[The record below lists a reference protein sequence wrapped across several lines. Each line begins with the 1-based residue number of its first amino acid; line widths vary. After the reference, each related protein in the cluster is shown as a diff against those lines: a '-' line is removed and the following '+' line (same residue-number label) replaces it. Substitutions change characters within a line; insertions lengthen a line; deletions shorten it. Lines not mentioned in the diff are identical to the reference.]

1 MVETTGA
8 ELTAPY
14 TVRLRSWRESALRA
28 HEVLVEVR
36 AAGVCGT
43 DIAIYTGTYVV
54 PLPLVLGHEFCGVV
68 REVGESAGRALVGKR
83 VVGEINNTC
92 LAWRRPDPCPAC
104 KDGRPSHCTQR
115 TVLGITGAH
124 GAFATH
130 VRVPE
135 RSLHVVPDDVS
146 DETAVFIE
154 PLAAAI
160 RTFEL
165 SPFAEGSC
173 IVVLGAGRLGT
184 LVVWVARQLGGQVI
198 AVAQSER
205 SRRRALAFGAEL
217 AFAPDDDK
225 LAKAVAAATDGL
237 GADLVVEATGVPEGF
252 AHAVKLVSPRGTI
265 ALKTTC
271 GVPSSGVDTTKL
283 VVDEITV
290 QGSRCGPFDKA
301 ILFLTKYK
309 PDLASLV
316 ERVFPLEETAA
327 AIEAARAAAKVLIK
341 PGH

>member
-1 MVETTGA
+1 MVDTIGA
-8 ELTAPY
+8 ELTAPR
-14 TVRLRSWRESALRA
+14 TVRMRTWPEDTLRP
-28 HEVLVEVR
+28 HEVLVEAR

-43 DIAIYTGTYVV
+43 DVAIYTGAYKV
-54 PLPLVLGHEFCGVV
+54 PLPIVLGHEFCGIV
-68 REVGESAGRALVGKR
+68 RGVGEGADRALVGKR

-92 LAWRRPDPCPAC
+92 LAWRRADPCAAC
-104 KDGRPSHCTQR
+104 TDGRPNHCTQR
-115 TVLGITGAH
+115 TVLGIVGAK

-135 RSLHVVPDDVS
+135 GSLHMLPDEVS

-154 PLAAAI
+154 PLAAAV

-165 SPFAEGSC
+165 SPFVEGSC

-184 LVVWVARQLGGQVI
+184 LVVWVARRLGAQVI
-198 AVAQSER
+198 AVAQSDK
-205 SRRRALAFGAEL
+205 SRRRALQFGAEL
-217 AFAPDDDK
+217 AFAPADDK
-225 LAKAVAAATDGL
+225 LTKAVAAATGGL
-237 GADLVVEATGVPEGF
+237 GADIVVEATGIPEGF
-252 AHAVKLVSPRGTI
+252 AHALGLVRPRGTI

-271 GVPSSGVDTTKL
+271 GIPSGGVDTTKL

-327 AIEAARAAAKVLIK
+327 AIEAARTATKVLIT
-341 PGH
+341 PGD

>member
-1 MVETTGA
+1 MVEITGA

-14 TVRLRSWRESALRA
+14 TVRMRTWPADALRR
-28 HEVLVEVR
+28 HETLVEVR

-43 DIAIYTGTYVV
+43 DIAIYTGSYAV

-68 REVGESAGRALVGKR
+68 REVGEGADRSLAGKR
-83 VVGEINNTC
+83 VVGEINTTC
-92 LAWRRPDPCPAC
+92 LAWRRDDPCPAC
-104 KDGRPSHCTQR
+104 RDGRPNHCTQR
-115 TVLGITGAH
+115 DVLGIVGAS

-130 VRVPE
+130 VCVPE
-135 RSLHVVPDDVS
+135 GSLHVLPDEVS

-173 IVVLGAGRLGT
+173 VVVLGAGRLGT

-198 AVAQSER
+198 AVAPSEK
-205 SRRRALAFGAEL
+205 SRTRALEFGAEL
-217 AFAPDDDK
+217 AFSPHDDK
-225 LAKAVAAATDGL
+225 LAKAVAAATGGL
-237 GADLVVEATGVPEGF
+237 GADLVVEATGLPEGF
-252 AHAVKLVSPRGTI
+252 GRALELVRPRGTI

-271 GVPSSGVDTTKL
+271 GLPSGGVDATKL

-301 ILFLTKYK
+301 ILFLTRHK
-309 PDLASLV
+309 PDIESLV
-316 ERVFPLEETAA
+316 ERVFPLHETAA
-327 AIEAARAAAKVLIK
+327 AIEAARTATKVLIK
-341 PGH
+341 QGN